1 MAIKSD
7 IWIRR
12 MALENG
18 MIEPFFEKQV
28 KKATLSWGLSS
39 YGYDIRLAD
48 EFKIF
53 NKNSSE
59 KILDPKNVDNDFFTD
74 FKGDYCIVPANS
86 FVLAR
91 SLEYFRIPRS
101 VLAICTGK
109 SSYARCGVIAN
120 LTPFEPT
127 WEGTATIAISNTAPS
142 PVKIYAGE
150 GIAQVIFFESPEIC
164 KTAYADRKGK
174 YNFQKEITLSK

>member
-7 IWIRR
+7 IWIRK
-12 MALENG
+12 MALEQR
-18 MIEPFFEKQV
+18 MIEPFSEKRV
-28 KKATLSWGLSS
+28 KKSTLSWGISS

-53 NKNSSE
+53 NKNRTE
-59 KILDPKNVDNDFFTD
+59 KILDPKNVDNDCFTD
-74 FKGDYCIVPANS
+74 FRGEDCIIPANS

-109 SSYARCGVIAN
+109 SSYSRCGVIVN

-127 WEGTATIAISNTAPS
+127 WEGTATISISNTGPS
-142 PVKIYAGE
+142 PVKVYAGE
-150 GIAQVIFFESPEIC
+150 GIAQVIFFESPEVC
-164 KTAYADRKGK
+164 KTAYADRRGK